1 MKFLSYKI
9 GNSALTLTLLL
20 LATLLGSGAVSA
32 FVGFKVGSDALK
44 GVNSQPD
51 TNPTKKIA
59 NKQKESLDPTDF
71 VPLDEKKILNQV
83 YDRTHASNKE
93 KTEKDKDKNQDKN
106 KDKNKPKKEASQP
119 QQKKATNVN
128 FPIEVEDSGV
138 SFAILKSSQQGG
150 SLVLDVKLSNKSK
163 APVRFL
169 YSFLEVTD
177 TQGRPLSA
185 IAEGLPGEL
194 PASGENFTGTI
205 KIPLEL
211 LDEERKISLNLTD
224 YPAQKLKL
232 NISDIPVN

>member
-9 GNSALTLTLLL
+9 GNSALTLTLLML
-20 LATLLGSGAVSA
+20 ITLLGSGAVSA
-32 FVGFKVGSDALK
+32 LVGMKVGSDALK

-59 NKQKESLDPTDF
+59 NKQKQSLDPTDF
-71 VPLDEKKILNQV
+71 APLDEKKILAQV

-93 KTEKDKDKNQDKN
+93 KTEKDKDKED
-106 KDKNKPKKEASQP
+106 KPKKEASQP
-119 QQKKATNVN
+119 QQKKAANVK
-128 FPIEVEDSGV
+128 FPVEVEDSGV
-138 SFAILKSSQQGG
+138 SFAILKSTQQGG
-150 SLVLDVKLSNKSK
+150 SLVLDVKLSNKSQ

-194 PASGENFTGTI
+194 PEGGENFTGTI

-224 YPAQKLKL
+224 YPDQKLKL